1 MPHIRTNTPSEH
13 NSTRAAAHNQSA
25 SGISQPA
32 VQQFRKGSTATPGEA
47 LSETIL
53 QSNVNTELVIQM
65 VLDDTDATDGT
76 RVMVLDMKQNPV
88 VRGTIK
94 GDVRD
99 GSVLVESNG
108 KKRLRKLIN
117 LRLLTVT
124 EAANDLRAIANKD
137 VPDPEAGDIV
147 LDPTVNNIISMW
159 GWSKTSK
166 TVAALGNPNPAIL
179 PFITALHDSF
189 GGMKPKIEDRTVYI
203 KTGNW
208 DDAEGIFRSTF
219 GAGKQEGS
227 LKLSNRKSTVIIHG
241 ITAVLREESSATD
254 TINATIELQI
264 GGHHAEY
271 KWERTAPEKEIE
283 EARVTS
289 WDPSSDEEK
298 ARAKLIYRRFEH
310 GNADYKN
317 ETTNTLVGGSYGPRE
332 KEQFKSAQEFRDSP
346 AYARVLKPKTRV
358 YFETIPE
365 AQQLLFINRNFS
377 GGRIQTLVPKK
388 DNPESSEE
396 KEVALRQGLA
406 SVEGVIGYLTDK
418 IKKAHN
424 AALLAQEEG
433 QSEEAVKL
441 IILKSGYEKELTDL
455 QSRIPKQGATRPKP
469 GGSGNISLLSIGR
482 IFWDRFKSLSE
493 EEQIQMIKDSTG
505 VPEGATK
512 SPIEQAHDLKYVR
525 NTSQKAGSE
534 YTSTLRI
541 AEVTFYISSEHAYK
555 FHEQGIDSHPGI
567 AGTQKE
573 VEFAVMTQAL
583 QRYRAKA
590 LPRSGAV
597 GGISESNNVVTVNG
611 INIVYL
617 AWSPNPESDVIYIP
631 DYMAQPISDKSQELT
646 KTEKKW
652 IDDKKHPNEIKHYE
666 ENAIDYKASVIA
678 KFDAREQLT
687 PLEIMTLLGRRSGN
701 DLFIMSPDDWEAY
714 DDFVAQFSWI
724 AHFWGEQRNAKQP
737 LAEKGIATLRNVA
750 DKLEERGTQLR
761 DQIEDQSLRD
771 TFTDGFLDRFR
782 KFKKHYEDFL
792 TTKKLK
798 DNPESLTLFLYDNY
812 AWMRSLFE
820 RLKKK
825 EDIVETSESYL
836 S

>member
-1 MPHIRTNTPSEH
+1 MPHIRSNTPPAH
-13 NSTRAAAHNQSA
+13 NATRAAAHNRSV

-32 VQQFRKGSTATPGEA
+32 VQARKTGSTTPGEPIHSSA
-47 LSETIL
+47 IVQPKMNS
-53 QSNVNTELVIQM
+53 ELVIQM
-65 VLDDTDATDGT
+65 VLDEGDATDGA

-88 VRGTIK
+88 VRGTIR

-99 GSVLVESNG
+99 GIVPVESNG
-108 KKRLRKLIN
+108 KRRPRKLIN
-117 LRLLTVT
+117 LRLLTET
-124 EAANDLRAIANKD
+124 EIANDARAIANKD
-137 VPDPEAGDIV
+137 VPDPDAGDVV
-147 LDPTVNNIISMW
+147 LDPTVNSIINVW
-159 GWSKTSK
+159 GWGKTSK
-166 TVAALGNPNPAIL
+166 TVGALGNPNPAIIPL
-179 PFITALHDSF
+179 ITGLDGEF
-189 GGMKPKIEDRTVYI
+189 GTRPKIEDRTVYI

-208 DDAEGIFRSTF
+208 SDAENVFRRIF
-219 GAGKQEGS
+219 GAGRQEGS
-227 LKLSNRKSTVIIHG
+227 SKLSNRKYTVIVHG
-241 ITAVLREESSATD
+241 ITAILREESSATD

-264 GGHHAEY
+264 GAHHAEY
-271 KWERTAPEKEIE
+271 KWERTEPEKGE
-283 EARVTS
+283 EERRVTS

-310 GNADYKN
+310 GNADYGNK
-317 ETTNTLVGGSYGPRE
+317 TTNTLVGGSYGPNE
-332 KEQFKSAQEFRDSP
+332 KEQFKSAQEFRDNP
-346 AYARVLKPKTRV
+346 AYTRVLKPKTRV

-365 AQQLLFINRNFS
+365 PQQLLFINRNFS

-388 DNPESSEE
+388 DNPESTEE
-396 KEVALRQGLA
+396 REVALRQGLA
-406 SVEGVIGYLTDK
+406 SVEGVISYLTDK

-455 QSRIPKQGATRPKP
+455 QSRIPKQGTTKPKP
-469 GGSGNISLLSIGR
+469 GGSGDISLLSIGR
-482 IFWDRFKSLSE
+482 LFWDRFKSLSE

-525 NTSQKAGSE
+525 NKSQKAGSE
-534 YTSTLRI
+534 YTSTLQI

-573 VEFAVMTQAL
+573 VEFAIMVQAL

-597 GGISESNNVVTVNG
+597 GGISDSTNVVTVNG
-611 INIVYL
+611 IKIVYL

-631 DYMAQPISDKSQELT
+631 DYMAQPIPDKSQELA

-652 IDDKKHPNEIKHYE
+652 IDDKKHPEEIRRHE
-666 ENAIDYKASVIA
+666 ENAIDYKQSLIA
-678 KFDAREQLT
+678 KFDAREQLS
-687 PLEIMTLLGRRSGN
+687 PLEIMTILGRRSGN

-724 AHFWGEQRNAKQP
+724 AHFWGGSKGAKQP
-737 LAEKGIATLRNVA
+737 LTEKGITTLRNVA

-761 DQIEDQSLRD
+761 DQIKDQSQRD
-771 TFTDGFLDRFR
+771 AFTDGFLERFR
-782 KFKKHYEDFL
+782 KFKKNYEDFL
-792 TTKKLK
+792 ANKKLK

-812 AWMRSLFE
+812 AWMGSLFE

-825 EDIVETSESYL
+825 EKTVETSELYY
-836 S
+836 